1 MIAAAAAACKAVVAL
16 VDHAGLGVQIASA
29 VGLPS
34 FVVVLAA
41 ACGAAAVLVHL
52 ACADHILPALV

>member
-16 VDHAGLGVQIASA
+16 VDHAGLGVQIAS